1 MKRRFGA
8 ALGALPLL
16 FLAPAYAQEP
26 ATATLTVKVED
37 VSPKGGD
44 MRVALYTEA
53 TWDDDKSTPV
63 IDGVVPAVTPE
74 TTIVLRNIAPGTY
87 GLKAFQDYNRNGEFD
102 FTALH
107 LPEEKYG
114 FSNDARP
121 FFSDPGFDRAK
132 FTLHA
137 GENTITIHMQ

>member
-8 ALGALPLL
+8 AFGATLSF
-16 FLAPAYAQEP
+16 FLTQAQAPAPQ
-26 ATATLTVKVED
+26 TATLTVKVEN

-44 MRVALYTEA
+44 MRVALYTQA

-63 IDGVVPAVTPE
+63 ATGVVPAVTPE
-74 TTIVLRNIAPGTY
+74 TTIVLQSIAPGTY
-87 GLKAFQDYNRNGEFD
+87 GLKAFQDFNRNGEFD
-102 FTALH
+102 FNFLH
-107 LPEEKYG
+107 LPAEKYA

-121 FFSDPGFDRAK
+121 LFNDPAFDRAK

-137 GENTITIHMQ
+137 GDNTITIHMQ

>member
-1 MKRRFGA
+1 MLSF
-8 ALGALPLL
+8 
-16 FLAPAYAQEP
+16 FLAQAQAPAPQ
-26 ATATLTVKVED
+26 TATLTVKVESVD
-37 VSPKGGD
+37 ARGGD
-44 MRVALYTEA
+44 MRVALYTQA

-63 IDGVVPAVTPE
+63 VDGVVPAVTPE
-74 TTIVLRNIAPGTY
+74 TIVVLRNIAPGTY
-87 GLKAFQDYNRNGEFD
+87 GLKAFQDFNRNGEFD

-107 LPEEKYG
+107 LPAEKYG

-137 GENTITIHMQ
+137 GDNTITIHMQ